1 MSEPMPP
8 TPPPPTLPPTPE
20 SKASG
25 RATTSLILGILGF
38 VCCQLC
44 APFAWY
50 MGNQEVKAIKAGTSS
65 AAGQGLAMA
74 GMILG
79 IIGTVLLILGLVW
92 IVFFGGIA
100 MLGALSEAA
109 NG

>member
-1 MSEPMPP
+1 MSEPMST
-8 TPPPPTLPPTPE
+8 TPPPPPTE
-20 SKASG
+20 AKASS
-25 RATTSLILGILGF
+25 RATTVLILGILGF

-50 MGNQEVKAIKAGTSS
+50 MGNQEVKAIKSGASP
-65 AAGQGLAMA
+65 AAGQGLATA

-79 IIGTVLLILGLVW
+79 IIGTVLLVLSLVW
-92 IVFFGGIA
+92 VVFFGGMA
-100 MLGALSEAA
+100 VLGAMSEAA

>member
-1 MSEPMPP
+1 MIPP
-8 TPPPPTLPPTPE
+8 APE
-20 SKASG
+20 SKASS

-50 MGNQEVKAIKAGTSS
+50 MGSQETKAIKAGQSP
-65 AAGQGLAMA
+65 AAGQGLATA

-79 IIGTVLLILGLVW
+79 IIGTILLVFGLLW
-92 IVFFGGIA
+92 IFFFGGLA
-100 MLGALSEAA
+100 VLSAFSQA
-109 NG
+109 TAQ

>member
-1 MSEPMPP
+1 VSEPMS
-8 TPPPPTLPPTPE
+8 PPPPPPIDA
-20 SKASG
+20 KASG

-50 MGNQEVKAIKAGTSS
+50 MGNQEVKAIKAGTSP
-65 AAGQGLAMA
+65 AAGQGLATA

-92 IVFFGGIA
+92 VVFFGGIA
-100 MLGALSEAA
+100 MLGAMSEAA